1 MAIAHC
7 KSKFLM
13 CFLIMAQFRQVNAP
27 IQKVINARIIMGW
40 VTDIANF
47 NKVDRQ
53 ALLISSE
60 YMYLLL
66 QLATNYGVSSTSKPW
81 VEMIAVW
88 CNVA

>member
-1 MAIAHC
+1 
-7 KSKFLM
+7 
-13 CFLIMAQFRQVNAP
+13 
-27 IQKVINARIIMGW
+27 MGW

-60 YMYLLL
+60 YMHLLL
-66 QLATNYGVSSTSKPW
+66 QLATNYGVSSTRKPW